1 VEGRVSRYVGLLR
14 GVNVGGKNKLPMAE
28 LRALFESL
36 DHTNVSTFIQSGNI
50 VFTTAKPI
58 AAKDL
63 ERAIAKQFGIAPSVM
78 LRTPQELRKIVKSN
92 PFSGVDPSTLHVGFM
107 EQKPS
112 AAAVKQLDSERF
124 LPDELAIRGREI
136 YFHLPNGMGRTKLP
150 PYVDRQLKIPTT
162 VRNWNTVNKLIELGA
177 ES

>member
-1 VEGRVSRYVGLLR
+1 VPRYVGLLR

-36 DHTNVSTFIQSGNI
+36 DHTNVSTLIQSGNI
-50 VFTTAKPI
+50 VFTTAKPVT
-58 AAKDL
+58 AKDL
-63 ERAIAKQFGIAPSVM
+63 EGAIAEQFGIAPVVM
-78 LRTPQELRKIVKSN
+78 LRTPQELRKVVKGN
-92 PFSGVDPSTLHVGFM
+92 PFAGVDSAKLHVGFM
-107 EQKPS
+107 QEQPP
-112 AAAVKQLDSERF
+112 AAAVKRLDVDRF
-124 LPDELAIRGREI
+124 LPDELAVRGREI

-162 VRNWNTVNKLIELGA
+162 VRNWNTVNKLIELAA